1 MPDRGG
7 LIPLDEVSRR
17 LGLKGQSYAGIRAIQ
32 IERIIGTVDRSH
44 DFDREF
50 RLRRGYIGQRL
61 ASVRRAFPDGAFPP
75 ISVFEI
81 GGSYFVSDGHKRV
94 AVAREM
100 GVDSIDAE
108 VIRLETGYELPAD
121 VDIPQLIHTQQHR
134 FFMEQ
139 TGLELVRP
147 GARIEF
153 SRPQGYRELLEIVK
167 AHGFD
172 LIQQAGFRLEPP
184 EVAMRWYD
192 EVYRPAVAALHRE
205 ELPADYAYKTE
216 ADLFLCI
223 YGKHRDLLVEDTSID
238 FAAAARKTRGSRVS
252 RRFKRQ
258 VLRDK
263 RTLLRR
269 KPRRHAAGGV
279 SRTSRTEQG
288 RDGINV
294 DP

>member
-1 MPDRGG
+1 MPDGRG
-7 LIPLDEVSRR
+7 LIPIDEGSRR
-17 LGLKGQSYAGIRAIQ
+17 LGLTGQSYAGIRAIQ
-32 IERIIGTVDRSH
+32 IERIIGTVDRNH

-50 RLRRGYIGQRL
+50 RPRRGHIGQRL
-61 ASVRRAFPDGAFPP
+61 ASVRHAFPDGAFPP
-75 ISVFEI
+75 ISVFES

-100 GVDSIDAE
+100 GIDSIDAE
-108 VIRLETGYELPAD
+108 VTRLETGYELPAD
-121 VDIPQLIHTQQHR
+121 VDIRQLIHTQQHR
-134 FFMEQ
+134 RFMEQ

-147 GARIEF
+147 RATIEF
-153 SRPQGYRELLEIVK
+153 SRPEGYRELLEIVK

-172 LIQQAGFRLEPP
+172 LIQQADSRLEPP
-184 EVAMRWYD
+184 EIAVRWYD
-192 EVYRPAVAALHRE
+192 DVYRPAVAALHRE

-223 YGKHRDLLVEDTSID
+223 YAKQRDLLVEDASLD
-238 FAAAARKTRGSRVS
+238 FAAAARKTRGTRVS

-269 KPRRHAAGGV
+269 KPHRPASGGA
-279 SRTSRTEQG
+279 
-288 RDGINV
+288 
-294 DP
+294 

>member
-1 MPDRGG
+1 MPDGHG
-7 LIPLDEVSRR
+7 LIPLDDVSGR
-17 LGLKGQSYAGIRAIQ
+17 LGLKGQSYVGFRPIP
-32 IERIIGTVDRSH
+32 IERIIGTVDRDQ

-50 RLRRGYIGQRL
+50 RPRRGHLGQRV
-61 ASVRRAFPDGAFPP
+61 AGVRGAFPAGDFP
-75 ISVFEI
+75 AISVFEI

-94 AVAREM
+94 AAARQM
-100 GVDSIDAE
+100 GIASIDAE
-108 VIRLETGYELPAD
+108 VIRLDTGYEFPAD
-121 VDIPQLIHTQQHR
+121 VDIRQLIHTEQHR
-134 FFMEQ
+134 LFVEQ

-172 LIQQAGFRLEPP
+172 LMQQAGSWLEPH
-184 EVAMRWYD
+184 EVAGRWYD
-192 EVYRPAVAALHRE
+192 DVYLPAVAALHRE

-223 YGKHRDLLVEDTSID
+223 HGKQRDLLVEDASVD
-238 FAAAARKTRGSRVS
+238 FAAAARKTRGTRVS

-269 KPRRHAAGGV
+269 KRRRPASGGA
-279 SRTSRTEQG
+279 
-288 RDGINV
+288 
-294 DP
+294 

>member
-1 MPDRGG
+1 MADRHG

-17 LGLKGQSYAGIRAIQ
+17 LGLKGQSYVGVRAIQ
-32 IERIIGTVDRSH
+32 IERIIGTVDRNS

-50 RLRRGYIGQRL
+50 RPRRGHLGQRL
-61 ASVRRAFPDGAFPP
+61 ASVRGAFPDGAFPP

-94 AVAREM
+94 AAARRM
-100 GVDSIDAE
+100 GMDSIDAD
-108 VIRLETGYELPAD
+108 VIRLETGYELAAD
-121 VDIPQLIHTQQHR
+121 VDIRQLIHTQQHR
-134 FFMEQ
+134 LFMEQ

-172 LIQQAGFRLEPP
+172 LMQQAGSRLEPH
-184 EVAMRWYD
+184 EVAGRWYD
-192 EVYRPAVAALHRE
+192 DVYLPAVAALHRE
-205 ELPADYAYKTE
+205 QLPADYAYKTE
-216 ADLFLCI
+216 ADLFLWI
-223 YGKHRDLLVEDTSID
+223 YSKRRALLVEDASVD
-238 FAAAARKTRGSRVS
+238 FAAAARRARGTRVS

-269 KPRRHAAGGV
+269 KPRRPASGGA
-279 SRTSRTEQG
+279 
-288 RDGINV
+288 
-294 DP
+294 

>member
-1 MPDRGG
+1 MPDGRG

-17 LGLKGQSYAGIRAIQ
+17 LGLKGQSYAGIRPIP
-32 IERIIGTVDRSH
+32 IERIIGTVDRDH

-50 RLRRGYIGQRL
+50 RLRRGHIGQRL

-94 AVAREM
+94 AAARQM
-100 GVDSIDAE
+100 GMASIDAE
-108 VIRLETGYELPAD
+108 VIRLDTGYELPAD
-121 VDIPQLIHTQQHR
+121 VDIRQLIHTQQHR
-134 FFMEQ
+134 LFMEQ
-139 TGLELVRP
+139 TGLELVSPR
-147 GARIEF
+147 ARIEF

-172 LIQQAGFRLEPP
+172 LMQQAESRLEPP
-184 EVAMRWYD
+184 EVAVRWYD
-192 EVYRPAVAALHRE
+192 DVYRPAVAALHRE

-223 YGKHRDLLVEDTSID
+223 YGKRRDLLVEDPSVD
-238 FAAAARKTRGSRVS
+238 FAAAARKTRGTRVS

-258 VLRDK
+258 LLREK
-263 RTLLRR
+263 RTPLRR
-269 KPRRHAAGGV
+269 KPRPPASRGG
-279 SRTSRTEQG
+279 
-288 RDGINV
+288 
-294 DP
+294 

>member
-1 MPDRGG
+1 MPDGRG

-17 LGLKGQSYAGIRAIQ
+17 LGLKGQSYAGIRAVQ
-32 IERIIGTVDRSH
+32 IKRIIGTVDRTR

-50 RLRRGYIGQRL
+50 RLRRAFIGQRL

-100 GVDSIDAE
+100 GIDSIDAE
-108 VIRLETGYELPAD
+108 VIRLDTGYELPAD
-121 VDIPQLIHTQQHR
+121 VDIRQLIHTQQHR
-134 FFMEQ
+134 LFMEQ

-147 GARIEF
+147 RARIEF
-153 SRPQGYRELLEIVK
+153 SRPQGYRELLENVK

-172 LIQQAGFRLEPP
+172 LIQEADSRLEPP
-184 EVAMRWYD
+184 AVAARWYD
-192 EVYRPAVAALHRE
+192 DVYRPAVTALHRE

-223 YGKHRDLLVEDTSID
+223 YGKQRDLLVEDASVD
-238 FAAAARKTRGSRVS
+238 FAAAARKTRGTRVS

-269 KPRRHAAGGV
+269 KPRRPA
-279 SRTSRTEQG
+279 SG
-288 RDGINV
+288 RA
-294 DP
+294 

>member
-1 MPDRGG
+1 MPDGRG

-32 IERIIGTVDRSH
+32 IARIIGTVDRDH

-50 RLRRGYIGQRL
+50 RLRRAYISQRL

-100 GVDSIDAE
+100 GIDSIDAE

-121 VDIPQLIHTQQHR
+121 VDIRQLIHTQQHR
-134 FFMEQ
+134 LFMEQ

-147 GARIEF
+147 TARIEF
-153 SRPQGYRELLEIVK
+153 SRPQGYRELLELVK

-172 LIQQAGFRLEPP
+172 LMQQAGSWLEPH
-184 EVAMRWYD
+184 EVAARWYD
-192 EVYRPAVAALHRE
+192 DIYRPAVAALHRE
-205 ELPADYAYKTE
+205 QLPANYAYKTE

-223 YGKHRDLLVEDTSID
+223 HGKHRDLLIEDASID
-238 FAAAARKTRGSRVS
+238 FAAAARNTRGNRVS

-263 RTLLRR
+263 RALLSRKSRR
-269 KPRRHAAGGV
+269 PASG
-279 SRTSRTEQG
+279 
-288 RDGINV
+288 
-294 DP
+294 

>member
-1 MPDRGG
+1 MSAFGAERMPDGRD
-7 LIPLDEVSRR
+7 LIALDEVSRR
-17 LGLKGQSYAGIRAIQ
+17 LGLKGQSYAGIRAIR

-50 RLRRGYIGQRL
+50 RLRRGSLRQR
-61 ASVRRAFPDGAFPP
+61 AAGVRRAFPDGAFAP
-75 ISVFEI
+75 ISVFEL

-108 VIRLETGYELPAD
+108 VTRLETGYELPVD
-121 VDIPQLIHTQQHR
+121 VDIRQLIHTQQHR
-134 FFMEQ
+134 LFMKE
-139 TGLELVRP
+139 TGLELMRP

-172 LIQQAGFRLEPP
+172 LIQQAGVWLEPAQ
-184 EVAMRWYD
+184 VAVRWYED
-192 EVYRPAVAALHRE
+192 VYRPAVAALHRE
-205 ELPADYAYKTE
+205 ELPVDYAYKTE

-223 YGKHRDLLVEDTSID
+223 YGKQRDLLVEDTSVD
-238 FAAAARKTRGSRVS
+238 FAVAARQVRGTRVS

-263 RTLLRR
+263 RPLLRR
-269 KPRRHAAGGV
+269 EPRRGA
-279 SRTSRTEQG
+279 SL
-288 RDGINV
+288 
-294 DP
+294 

>member
-1 MPDRGG
+1 MPDGRG

-32 IERIIGTVDRSH
+32 IERIIGTVDRNH

-50 RLRRGYIGQRL
+50 RLRRAYIGQRL

-108 VIRLETGYELPAD
+108 VIRLDTGYELPAD
-121 VDIPQLIHTQQHR
+121 VDIRQLVHTQQHR
-134 FFMEQ
+134 LFMEQ

-147 GARIEF
+147 RARIEF
-153 SRPQGYRELLEIVK
+153 SRPQGYPELLEIVK

-172 LIQQAGFRLEPP
+172 LMQQAGSWLEPH
-184 EVAMRWYD
+184 EVAECWYD
-192 EVYRPAVAALHRE
+192 DVYLPAVAALHRE

-216 ADLFLCI
+216 ADLFLWI
-223 YGKHRDLLVEDTSID
+223 YGKRRDLLVEDASVD
-238 FAAAARKTRGSRVS
+238 FAAAARKARGTRVS

-258 VLRDK
+258 ILRDK

-269 KPRRHAAGGV
+269 KSRRPA
-279 SRTSRTEQG
+279 S
-288 RDGINV
+288 
-294 DP
+294 

>member
-1 MPDRGG
+1 MPDRRG

-32 IERIIGTVDRSH
+32 IERIIGTVDRDH

-50 RLRRGYIGQRL
+50 RLRRRHIGQRL
-61 ASVRRAFPDGAFPP
+61 ASVRRTFADGAFPP

-100 GVDSIDAE
+100 GIDSIDAE
-108 VIRLETGYELPAD
+108 VIRLDTGYELPAD
-121 VDIPQLIHTQQHR
+121 VDIRQLIHTQQHR
-134 FFMEQ
+134 LFMEQ

-147 GARIEF
+147 SARIEF

-172 LIQQAGFRLEPP
+172 LMQQAGTWLEPH
-184 EVAMRWYD
+184 EVAERWYD
-192 EVYRPAVAALHRE
+192 DVYLSAVAALHGE

-223 YGKHRDLLVEDTSID
+223 YGKRRDLLVEDPSVD
-238 FAAAARKTRGSRVS
+238 FAAAARKTRGTRVS

-258 VLRDK
+258 LLREK

-269 KPRRHAAGGV
+269 KPRPPASGGA
-279 SRTSRTEQG
+279 
-288 RDGINV
+288 
-294 DP
+294 

>member
-1 MPDRGG
+1 MLDGRG

-32 IERIIGTVDRSH
+32 IERIIGTVDRDH

-50 RLRRGYIGQRL
+50 RLRRGHIGQRL

-100 GVDSIDAE
+100 GIDSIDAE
-108 VIRLETGYELPAD
+108 VIRLDTGYELPAD
-121 VDIPQLIHTQQHR
+121 VDIRQLIHTQQHR
-134 FFMEQ
+134 LFMEQ

-147 GARIEF
+147 RARIEF

-172 LIQQAGFRLEPP
+172 LMQQADSRLEPP
-184 EVAMRWYD
+184 AVAVRWYD
-192 EVYRPAVAALHRE
+192 DVYRPAVAALHRE

-223 YGKHRDLLVEDTSID
+223 YGKQRDLLVEDASVD
-238 FAAAARKTRGSRVS
+238 FAAAARKTRGTRVS

-269 KPRRHAAGGV
+269 KPRRPASGGA
-279 SRTSRTEQG
+279 
-288 RDGINV
+288 
-294 DP
+294 

>member
-1 MPDRGG
+1 MPDGRG

-32 IERIIGTVDRSH
+32 IKRIIGTVDRTR

-50 RLRRGYIGQRL
+50 RLRRAFIGQRL

-100 GVDSIDAE
+100 GIDSIDAE
-108 VIRLETGYELPAD
+108 VIRLDTGYELPAD
-121 VDIPQLIHTQQHR
+121 VDIRQLIHTQQHR
-134 FFMEQ
+134 LFMEQ

-147 GARIEF
+147 RARIEF

-172 LIQQAGFRLEPP
+172 LMQQADSRLEPP
-184 EVAMRWYD
+184 EVAVRWYD
-192 EVYRPAVAALHRE
+192 DVYRPAVTALHRE

-223 YGKHRDLLVEDTSID
+223 YGKQRDLLVEDASVD
-238 FAAAARKTRGSRVS
+238 FAAAARKTRGTRVS

-269 KPRRHAAGGV
+269 KPRRPA
-279 SRTSRTEQG
+279 SG
-288 RDGINV
+288 RA
-294 DP
+294 